1 MTPEEIDALA
11 KDLHHEWES
20 PGLWPRIARRR
31 WLPRVGAL
39 AAVAA
44 ALIAGLYFAVPPKR
58 GAVPVSGN
66 APLLTEQAMVEVEAA
81 EAAYRQSIDRLA
93 RVAAPKL
100 DQPATPLLR
109 AYAEKLALLDG
120 AIAGL
125 RSEVD
130 RNGFN
135 AHLHVQ
141 MAAVY
146 RDKQKTLEEVLR
158 HE

>member
-1 MTPEEIDALA
+1 MTPEEFDELA
-11 KDLHHEWES
+11 KGLHQEWDS
-20 PGLWPRIARRR
+20 SGLWARIVRSR
-31 WLPRVGAL
+31 WNLRVGIV
-39 AAVAA
+39 AVAA
-44 ALIAGLYFAVPPKR
+44 ALLLGLYYAAPAKR
-58 GAVPVSGN
+58 VAAPASGDTS
-66 APLLTEQAMVEVEAA
+66 LLTEQAMAEVEAA

-93 RVAAPKL
+93 KVAAPRL
-100 DQPATPLLR
+100 DRPATPLLK

-125 RSEVD
+125 KREVE

-146 RDKQKTLEEVLR
+146 RDKQRTLEEVLR